1 MLLFVFSFSADGT
14 QNDTIENDTT
24 YKCPKISSDIKG
36 RFLSSILIFVSSS
49 RGPMKIFISP
59 T

>member
-14 QNDTIENDTT
+14 QNDTTENDTT

-36 RFLSSILIFVSSS
+36 RSLSSVLIFVSSF
-49 RGPMKIFISP
+49 RGPVKIFISP